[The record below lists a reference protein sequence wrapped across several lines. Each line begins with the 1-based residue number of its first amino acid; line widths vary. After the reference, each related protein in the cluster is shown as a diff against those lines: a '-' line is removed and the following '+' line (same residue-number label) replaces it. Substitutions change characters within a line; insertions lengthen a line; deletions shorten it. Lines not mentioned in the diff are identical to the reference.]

1 MSKRFKILS
10 LSTSLVLCVSLF
22 LIGVF
27 AASSVSLNVSSTI
40 SFKSEGAYVMA
51 TGQVYRG
58 TNTEIGTGSELEETD
73 RPSEDTTQN
82 ASYTYLGYS
91 YTPVGSGDDVHL
103 PDGSPSTDLPT
114 WNIGMLEFL
123 SNEPVL
129 KYEIVFKNYGINN
142 LSINITGIPENSN
155 NVKIENTNLPLL
167 IPSGKTKTFTLTA
180 RLTNFYESFD
190 GQILNLNCNI
200 ENYIG
205 NLNYY
210 TCICKWNGG
219 SYPYPGDGIQILVD
233 NEVKLTLNSSEI
245 YSEGYN
251 DTFEIIEGAII
262 TYNVLEE
269 NNEKFSIQPRAG
281 NTNLMFAIWGQD
293 NQILATLDYSIRNGT
308 IQSTGFPLVVT
319 EDIRIEWEGTG

>member
-103 PDGSPSTDLPT
+103 PDGSPSTDLDT
-114 WNIGMLEFL
+114 WNIGMVEFL
-123 SNEPVL
+123 SNESVI
-129 KYEIVFKNYGINN
+129 KYEIVFKNYGENSLRINVD
-142 LSINITGIPENSN
+142 GIPENID
-155 NVKIENTNLPLL
+155 NVDITYTSLPL
-167 IPSGKTKTFTLTA
+167 IVSAGETKTFTLTA
-180 RLTNFYESFD
+180 CLTNFYESFENVD
-190 GQILNLNCNI
+190 LNLIFTI
-200 ENYIG
+200 EKNEIK
-205 NLNYY
+205 YY
-210 TCICKWNGG
+210 TCNWSTSRRYANIGF
-219 SYPYPGDGIQILVD
+219 QILVD
-233 NEVKLTLNSSEI
+233 DEVKLVIDGTLNANGSFQI
-245 YSEGYN
+245 LEGSV
-251 DTFEIIEGAII
+251 I
-262 TYNVLEE
+262 TYISGVDTQTLSIEPRSPTAV
-269 NNEKFSIQPRAG
+269 FSLSIYDASTYEQLAYYTYVG
-281 NTNLMFAIWGQD
+281 WGD
-293 NQILATLDYSIRNGT
+293 TT
-308 IQSTGFPLVVT
+308 TVEGFPLTVT
-319 EDIRIEWEGTG
+319 SDINIIVEESYD